1 MNDESRTLKGWSA
14 VRMFLM
20 LAVTPVITT
29 LILAL
34 PISWLVNREFAAGA
48 IHAVFGVERLG
59 YWKVVG
65 LFAIRFATRG
75 EIKLQRPRK

>member
-1 MNDESRTLKGWSA
+1 MKDEGKTLTGWRA

-20 LAVTPVITT
+20 LALNQSLAALVLSSPIAW
-29 LILAL
+29 LINH
-34 PISWLVNREFAAGA
+34 VFASGA
-48 IHAVFGVERLG
+48 INAIFGVEHLG

-75 EIKLQRPRK
+75 KIKLQGPRK